1 MPAPIPERRIFE
13 AAIEVIMDR
22 GYAAATMAQIAV
34 AADVGEATLFRRF
47 EGKEH
52 LLREALRHE
61 VERFDQEAVV
71 YSGDLRSDLERVVR
85 GHHRLIRRRGK
96 LLLEMMVELPR
107 RPELNDVATIPF
119 QGVAQITALLERYQ
133 VEGKL
138 RGDRPWEATLTLL
151 GPVVV
156 YGAFKGLNPLLP
168 ATLEP
173 REHVDLFLEGW
184 QLGDR

>member
-13 AAIEVIMDR
+13 AAIDVIMDY
-22 GYAAATMAQIAV
+22 GYAAATMTQIAA

-61 VERFDQEAVV
+61 VAQFAQEGVV
-71 YSGDLRSDLERVVR
+71 YSGDLRADLERVVR
-85 GHHRLIRRRGK
+85 AHRRLIRRRGK
-96 LLLEMMVELPR
+96 LILEMMVELPR
-107 RPELNDVATIPF
+107 RPELHDVAAIPF

-133 VEGKL
+133 AEGRL
-138 RGDRPWEATLTLL
+138 RGKRPWEATLTLL

-156 YGAFKGLNPLLP
+156 HGAFEGLDPLLP

-173 REHVDLFLEGW
+173 QQHVDLFLRGW
-184 QLGDR
+184 RLDER